1 MLAHLAGR
9 TRCVVSGSDDRT
21 EILKSAGRWITLPP
35 EYGSR
40 NTLYDRYVHRAAK
53 AYSSTS
59 GGRGGALGSSTIR
72 AGTLPFVLMGG
83 KVADCVAGA
92 AVPAAA

>member
-1 MLAHLAGR
+1 
-9 TRCVVSGSDDRT
+9 
-21 EILKSAGRWITLPP
+21 
-35 EYGSR
+35 
-40 NTLYDRYVHRAAK
+40 
-53 AYSSTS
+53 
-59 GGRGGALGSSTIR
+59 LGSSTIR